1 MSLPLEVSFLAS
13 KPGKSRNGREVRVL
27 RVGKGREGLDRLEH
41 LFLVV
46 YGGFVLSELLG
57 KPPKMKQLLYRWGEA
72 LGVHRRLMLLHSCKY
87 RNIRPCGAGSV
98 EPVFCEMSTL
108 EL

>member
-1 MSLPLEVSFLAS
+1 MRDRPLFIPGISGAGEKATQQVQSQKAGVLAQGKPSEISSYGLFCAVSLPLEVSFLAS

-46 YGGFVLSELLG
+46 YGGFVQSELLG
-57 KPPKMKQLLYRWGEA
+57 SPLR
-72 LGVHRRLMLLHSCKY
+72 
-87 RNIRPCGAGSV
+87 
-98 EPVFCEMSTL
+98 
-108 EL
+108 